1 MNHNKLYITL
11 VMLVFAA
18 MTAVFLF
25 FPRTKYSELEKRE
38 LATFP
43 DFSTKELANN
53 EYTKQVSTWFSDSE
67 PYRDDLMS
75 LSMEVR
81 DKLRLTVSGDD
92 AVAVH
97 VTAGEDNSATLPKDI
112 NPEDIAEYENHLN
125 AQENAKLGNSG
136 TIIVG
141 SAPNVRALMV
151 YGGGAEGGGAY
162 AKALNEYKEAL
173 GGVNIY
179 SMVIPLATEF
189 YCPDKAKKA
198 TKPQLPTI
206 KHIYSLLKGVHGVDA
221 YSALAAHVNEDIYL
235 RTDHHWAPLGAYYAA
250 KAFATAAGVP
260 FKDLSA
266 YQKHEIHNFVGTM
279 YGYSKDVSVKNSP
292 ETFVYYTPTGVD
304 YTTTYVNYNVNKD
317 FRITGVGKPYTGPYF
332 YKFKDGSGAAYSTFM
347 GSDMKLTKVITST
360 KNGRRVL
367 VIKDSYGN
375 AVPGYLFYSFEQVHV
390 VDFRY
395 FTKNIKKYVVDNHI
409 TDLVFVT
416 NVFNAY
422 AGSTYKKLHA
432 FLTQGDGANIVIDAP
447 THKPDSIHKDEQNNT
462 QRKAEPAKPTET
474 EQPQTKEEETP
485 VAPANPEPQQQQET
499 E

>member
-18 MTAVFLF
+18 MTTVFLL
-25 FPRTKYSELEKRE
+25 FPRSKYSVLEKRE

-43 DFSTKELANN
+43 DFTTQKLANN
-53 EYTKQVSTWFSDSE
+53 DYTKEVSSWFSDSE
-67 PYRDDLMS
+67 PYRDDFMA

-81 DKLRLTVSGDD
+81 DKLRVTVQGED
-92 AVAVH
+92 AVTVH
-97 VTAGEDNSATLPKDI
+97 VTAGDDNTATLPKDV

-125 AQENAKLGNSG
+125 ANENAKLSNAG

-141 SAPNVRALMV
+141 NAPNVRALMA
-151 YGGGAEGGGAY
+151 YGGSAEGGGAY
-162 AKALNEYKEAL
+162 ANAVNEYKAAL
-173 GGVNIY
+173 GGVNVY

-206 KHIYSLLKGVHGVDA
+206 KHIYSLLKGAHGVDA

-235 RTDHHWAPLGAYYAA
+235 RTDHHWAPLGAYYAT

-279 YGYSKDVSVKNSP
+279 YGFSKDVSVKNSP
-292 ETFVYYTPTGVD
+292 ETFVYYTPTNVQ
-304 YTTTYVNYNVNKD
+304 YSTTYVNYNVNKD
-317 FRITGVGKPYTGPYF
+317 YKITGVGKPYSGPYF
-332 YKFKDGSGAAYSTFM
+332 YKFKDGSSAAYSTFM
-347 GSDMKLTKVITST
+347 GSDMKLTKVQTST

-367 VIKDSYGN
+367 IIKDSYGN
-375 AVPGYLFYSFEQVHV
+375 AVPGYLFYSFEEVHV

-395 FTKNIKKYVVDNHI
+395 FTKNIKKYVVDNGI

-422 AGSTYKKLHA
+422 AASTYKKLHA
-432 FLTQGDGANIVIDAP
+432 FLTQGEGANIVIDTP
-447 THKPDSIHKDEQNNT
+447 THKPDSIHKEEQSASRPK
-462 QRKAEPAKPTET
+462 QEAVKPAEVEPPKPKAEETPAAPATPEQ
-474 EQPQTKEEETP
+474 QPQTEE
-485 VAPANPEPQQQQET
+485 
-499 E
+499 